1 MPHKLFDL
9 KKVCPVF
16 VKMCSVCMAK
26 CMAGDPPGPSKHVL
40 MLMDMAAQKECV
52 DRPVFSALFGE
63 EEASGPSAGK
73 PVLSKEIQGKL

>member
-1 MPHKLFDL
+1 MSHKLFDL

-16 VKMCSVCMAK
+16 IKMSPVRMTK
-26 CMAGDPPGPSKHVL
+26 CVAGDPSGPSKPVL

-52 DRPVFSALFGE
+52 DGPVFSTLFGE
-63 EEASGPSAGK
+63 QEASGPSAGK

>member
-40 MLMDMAAQKECV
+40 MLMDMAADQSSI
-52 DRPVFSALFGE
+52 DTLTQMAGE
-63 EEASGPSAGK
+63 VIRAYGS
-73 PVLSKEIQGKL
+73 